1 MLPVS
6 TRHEKIRRKAFCFL
20 LCCSLIFPVMA
31 VAGSVP
37 AAALWYEFS
46 RVSLYEAPY
55 TIGREEYDRYKYS
68 VFVNSSDPS
77 NIQKLSYSSS
87 YINFFNASDR
97 TWIVPTVNPSWLTTG
112 KRQSTVVL
120 DSSYSTGNNYKI
132 SLQQYDTFAFYNL
145 HLKYDGIVPKSNSV
159 YKISV
164 DYSTFI
170 SPNSSLQS
178 LLDSGYYGPEN
189 MVEFLYDNQLGS
201 PTLSDPSLVTVQN
214 INSGGRKR
222 LTFYFEFPFEYFNI
236 SPFDPSDYSSGQTLS
251 MLLNYQ
257 VMVNPRY
264 VTNTDYVTYD
274 FYGNFPVSYQILSN
288 SEYGEELD
296 QINRSVEELG
306 GRIENSI
313 EGQTR
318 VILDGI
324 NDTLVNDRD
333 PENDEKISEMASK
346 QAEVSD
352 VMSDYDRFHSRIK
365 QAAQSELSVPDY
377 LGLDPEGGFADMIGQ
392 IVSLPLFLGIIPV
405 GLFFGLLKILF
416 GTGG

>member
-1 MLPVS
+1 MLPIS
-6 TRHEKIRRKAFCFL
+6 ARHKKIGWKAFCFL
-20 LCCSLIFPVMA
+20 LCCSLIFPVIA

-46 RVSLYEAPY
+46 NVSLFESPSVSGTLYSDSYAH
-55 TIGREEYDRYKYS
+55 S
-68 VFVNSSDPS
+68 VFVNNSDPS
-77 NIQKLSYSSS
+77 LIQKLSYSSS
-87 YINFFNASDR
+87 YINFYNASDR
-97 TWIVPTVNPSWLTTG
+97 SWIFPTVNPSWHTTG
-112 KRQSTVVL
+112 KRQSSVVL
-120 DSSYSTGNNYKI
+120 DSSYTSGYNYKI

-159 YKISV
+159 YKIFV

-170 SPNSSLQS
+170 SPNSSFQA
-178 LLDSGYYGPEN
+178 LLDTGYYEPYR
-189 MVEFLYDNQLGS
+189 MVTFYYDGQVGEPAISN
-201 PTLSDPSLVTVQN
+201 PSLVTVQN

-222 LTFYFEFPFEYFNI
+222 FTFYFENPFEYFDI
-236 SPFDPSDYSSGQTLS
+236 SPYDPSDYGTGQTLS
-251 MLLNYQ
+251 MIVNFQ
-257 VMVNPRY
+257 AVVNPRS

-306 GRIENSI
+306 GRIENTI

-324 NDTLVNDRD
+324 NDTLINDRD
-333 PENDEKISEMASK
+333 PENDEKISDMESK

-352 VMSDYDRFHSRIK
+352 VMSDYDRYHSRIK
-365 QAAQSELSVPDY
+365 EAAQSELAVPDY